1 MIIEKTTIVEF
12 INTEKLSLELD
23 YLDKIKESMGKFV
36 VIFGSARLGEN
47 NIYYRQAEEI
57 ATSLSKEGIS
67 IITGGG
73 PGIMEAGN
81 KGANAG
87 IGTSVGF
94 RIMLPFEQENN
105 TYIEQENLFRFQFF
119 SLRKMAFIE
128 KADAF
133 IVFPGGF
140 GTLDELFEVL
150 VNMQTLKT
158 KIVPIYLVGKNFWQG
173 MVEWIAKDLID
184 NAVIKGQDLNLFC
197 LTDDLET
204 ISSEIVKQLKTD

>member
-1 MIIEKTTIVEF
+1 MIIKKTTSEEF
-12 INTEKLSLELD
+12 INTKKLSLELD

-36 VIFGSARLGEN
+36 VIFGSARLGES
-47 NIYYRQAEEI
+47 NIYYQQAQEI

-81 KGANAG
+81 KGAHAG

-105 TYIEQENLFRFQFF
+105 TYIEQENLFSFQFF

-133 IVFPGGF
+133 VVFPGGF
-140 GTLDELFEVL
+140 GTLDEFFEVL
-150 VNMQTLKT
+150 VNMQTMKT
-158 KIVPIYLVGKNFWQG
+158 RRVPIYLVGKDFWKG
-173 MVEWIAKDLID
+173 MVDWIATNLVDH
-184 NAVIKGQDLNLFC
+184 AVIKAQDLNLFC
-197 LTDDLET
+197 LSDDLET
-204 ISSEIVKQLKTD
+204 ISSELVKQLKTD